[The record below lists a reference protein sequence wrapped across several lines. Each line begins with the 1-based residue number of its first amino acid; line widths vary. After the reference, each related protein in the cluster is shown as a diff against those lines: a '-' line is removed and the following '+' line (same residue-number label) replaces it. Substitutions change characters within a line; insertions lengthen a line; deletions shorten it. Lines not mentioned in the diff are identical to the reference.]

1 MLTDIPNFDFSGKT
15 PWELGMSY
23 STWKRQLC
31 TVAGTAS
38 GKFQPFV
45 EACVA
50 EAEMR
55 YQCKAQDREMP
66 ALGSYSRYPSGYAG
80 RLVVQLL
87 RVLPE
92 SPPRAD
98 LRGVKWPGATRRL
111 LRANELDQVHTLS

>member
-1 MLTDIPNFDFSGKT
+1 METEQEQWKALTDIPNFDFSGKT

-38 GKFQPFV
+38 GKFQSFV

-55 YQCKAQDREMP
+55 YQCKAQEPGDARPGLLQPLPFGIRRTTCGAIAKNVPREDHC
-66 ALGSYSRYPSGYAG
+66 PSFGDDKFS
-80 RLVVQLL
+80 Q
-87 RVLPE
+87 
-92 SPPRAD
+92 
-98 LRGVKWPGATRRL
+98 
-111 LRANELDQVHTLS
+111 